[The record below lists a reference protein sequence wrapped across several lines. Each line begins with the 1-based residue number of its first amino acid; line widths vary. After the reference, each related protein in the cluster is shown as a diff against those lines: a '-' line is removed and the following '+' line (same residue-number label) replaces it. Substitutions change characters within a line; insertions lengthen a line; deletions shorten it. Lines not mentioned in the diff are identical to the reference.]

1 MINPVFLRTFM
12 TLADTRH
19 FTHTAEQL
27 HMTQPGV
34 SQHVKKLEAELGV
47 ALIERY
53 GKRFEL
59 TEAGERLLEYGE
71 RQSHAEI
78 RLRDDITGDDPYAG
92 ECRIACSGSMAML
105 LYPQLLRSQ
114 QQRPKLSF
122 SVEAAPNER
131 IIERIKTNTSDLGI
145 ITQPVYD
152 AEMTSE
158 CIGEDSLCLVL
169 PAGSIT
175 EWDSLQQL
183 GFVNHPDGHHYAT
196 QVFESNY
203 PNQFKGMDALRQSS
217 YINQLSQILLPVS
230 EGLGFTVIPKSSL
243 DAFPYQDKIRSAE
256 LPVPVNEAVY
266 MVTKKHRPLP
276 RRYQEVKA
284 LLIKQWR

>member
-1 MINPVFLRTFM
+1 M
-12 TLADTRH
+12 TLANTRH

-59 TEAGERLLEYGE
+59 TAAGERLLAYGE
-71 RQSHAEI
+71 NQTHAEF
-78 RLRDDITGDDPYAG
+78 RLRDEITGNDPHSG
-92 ECRIACSGSMAML
+92 ECRIACSGSMAMQ

-114 QQRPKLSF
+114 QQWPELRF

-131 IIERIKTNTSDLGI
+131 IIERIKGNMSELGI
-145 ITQPVYD
+145 VTQPVHD
-152 AEMTSE
+152 PDIISE
-158 CIGEDSLCLVL
+158 HIGEDSLCLVV
-169 PAGSIT
+169 PKGSTT
-175 EWDSLQQL
+175 EWKTLLTL

-196 QVFESNY
+196 QVLESNY
-203 PNQFKGMDALRQSS
+203 PDQFSGMDVLQQSS
-217 YINQLSQILLPVS
+217 YINQLSQILLPVA

-243 DAFPYQDKIRSAE
+243 NAFPHKDSVHSAE
-256 LPVPVNEAVY
+256 LPNPVNEAVY

-276 RRYQEVKA
+276 LRYQALKA
-284 LLIKQWR
+284 LLNKQWQ

>member
-59 TEAGERLLEYGE
+59 TEAGERLLEYGKE
-71 RQSHAEI
+71 QVHAEFK
-78 RLRDDITGDDPYAG
+78 LRDDITGDDLYAG

-105 LYPQLLRSQ
+105 LYPQLLQSQ
-114 QQRPKLSF
+114 QQWPKLSF

-131 IIERIKTNTSDLGI
+131 IVERIKTNTSNLGI

-169 PAGSIT
+169 PAGSNA
-175 EWDSLQQL
+175 EWDSLQRL

-203 PNQFKGMDALRQSS
+203 PIQFKGMDALRQSS

-230 EGLGFTVIPKSSL
+230 KGLGFTVIPKSSL
-243 DAFPYQDKIRSAE
+243 DAFPYQDEIRSAE
-256 LPVPVNEAVY
+256 LSVSVNEAVY

-276 RRYQEVKA
+276 QRYQEVKA
-284 LLIKQWR
+284 LLIKQWQ